1 MAETFVAWPVRGG
14 RRRRGGGG
22 DGVEKTFEPLDV
34 NECYSIGTSS
44 KAKWLESHWLPPYQG
59 TSAEVPTPQPPPSP
73 GASGIIVSL
82 SGYVHSAV
90 RQPLLIWALVWLDVT
105 SRRRQ
110 KRRLIWSNKL
120 PFPFLGHAKENG
132 GRSKGEEWI
141 HLFLSLSLSLSPSR
155 SLASF
160 SCISRQKVNW
170 PEKSS
175 AWIFNIFNLIWQMSF
190 LVRPWKFNKKEW
202 REAEKFCLR
211 YCFASTFL
219 F

>member
-82 SGYVHSAV
+82 SGYVHSAA
-90 RQPLLIWALVWLDVT
+90 RQPSLIWALVWLDVT

-120 PFPFLGHAKENG
+120 PFPFLGHAKEKG
-132 GRSKGEEWI
+132 GRSKGEGGEEQMRRGEEQMRREGGAECFKAKSGSTSF
-141 HLFLSLSLSLSPSR
+141 FLSTSR
-155 SLASF
+155 SLTSF

-170 PEKSS
+170 PEK
-175 AWIFNIFNLIWQMSF
+175 
-190 LVRPWKFNKKEW
+190 
-202 REAEKFCLR
+202 
-211 YCFASTFL
+211 
-219 F
+219 